1 MRSARFITFG
11 SEEPGIMSAQPSAH
25 GALGVVLAG
34 IPSGDRGT
42 IERYTIRGYE
52 VVTVDVG
59 DGTAVD
65 ATLDAVQSAMA
76 SLAARIPAG
85 KIAVVGYGFGG
96 RYAYLA
102 VTRLGA
108 DGAAAFYGAGIGDYL
123 GEASRAKL
131 PLTLHFADDDELVP
145 IEEVRRVKGA
155 LEGFATT
162 EIYRYPGVGNGF
174 ALRGHAAFDEAAALA
189 AEQRVFAVL
198 DALCNRV

>member
-1 MRSARFITFG
+1 MRFARFITSG
-11 SEEPGIMSAQPSAH
+11 SEEDGIMSAEPQPH

-34 IPSGDRGT
+34 IPSGDRST
-42 IERYTIRGYE
+42 IEVYTTRGYE
-52 VVTVDVG
+52 VVAVDVH

-65 ATLDAVQSAMA
+65 AGLDAVRSAMT
-76 SLAARIPAG
+76 SLAKRVPGA

-108 DGAAAFYGAGIGDYL
+108 DGAAALYGAGIGDYL

-131 PLTLHFADDDELVP
+131 PLTFHFGDDDEFVP
-145 IEEVRRVKGA
+145 IDEIRRIKGA

-162 EIYRYPGVGNGF
+162 EIYRYPGVGHGF
-174 ALRGHAAFDEAAALA
+174 ALRGHAGYDEAAAIA
-189 AEQRVFAVL
+189 AEQRVFAIL
-198 DALCNRV
+198 DTLRN